1 MELNVIKN
9 TVVSLIKNIFLKKVC
24 CCLLWSLIDDDDEI

>member
-9 TVVSLIKNIFLKKVC
+9 TVVSLKNIFLKKVC